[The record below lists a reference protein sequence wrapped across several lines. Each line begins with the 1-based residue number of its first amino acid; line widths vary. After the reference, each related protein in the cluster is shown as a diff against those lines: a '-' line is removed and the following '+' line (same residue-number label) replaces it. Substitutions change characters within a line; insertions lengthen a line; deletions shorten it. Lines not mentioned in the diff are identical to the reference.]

1 MNMKTRD
8 IANKRDLLNEVVDIN
23 GSTVFVE
30 NGEVKTVLNEEIQK
44 TGWMTVEEAKSI
56 TLARIEKEYMLR
68 QSQRTSATRS
78 KITTTK
84 V

>member
-1 MNMKTRD
+1 MKTQN
-8 IANKRDLLNEVVDIN
+8 ISNKRDLLNEVMDIK
-23 GSTVFVE
+23 GSKVFVE